1 MSTTIFYRQATM
13 KELIQLFETKVVK
26 NKNLSL
32 STTVPKSTPTRFI
45 CITLDYTIPYSINIS
60 ELTEYSLDR
69 VIDISY
75 DKNQLEKLDSMDQDK
90 FLAQLKEYETQ
101 TIAPISDQFPDSKNQ
116 RFVINNQV
124 SWYAALRKMKQLQNR
139 YNIPLFAAT
148 YISECS
154 CCATPHDFNEEA
166 YLDPTNKP
174 TTFSE
179 ISSYV
184 VFSNSWNAGGEA
196 ELLGEFGMIY
206 DQDFHETLFKKQFI
220 KYRTSDTITIETLTD
235 ILGELVAYLND
246 LSLKQYTLKI
256 PKDKYETFVI
266 DKEK

>member
-1 MSTTIFYRQATM
+1 MSTTILYRQATI
-13 KELIQLFETKVVK
+13 KELTQLFETKVVK

-32 STTVPKSTPTRFI
+32 STTVPKSTPTRFV
-45 CITLDYTIPYSINIS
+45 CITLDYTIPYSTNVS
-60 ELTEYSLDR
+60 ELTEYSLHQ

-75 DKNQLEKLDSMDQDK
+75 DKNQLEKLDSVDQDK
-90 FLAQLKEYETQ
+90 FLTQLKEYETQ

-116 RFVINNQV
+116 RFVINKQA

-148 YISECS
+148 YISNCS

-174 TTFSE
+174 NKFSE
-179 ISSYV
+179 LSSYV

-246 LSLKQYTLKI
+246 LSFKQYVLQI
-256 PKDKYETFVI
+256 PKNEYETFI
-266 DKEK
+266 ITKDK

>member
-1 MSTTIFYRQATM
+1 MPTTILYRQATM
-13 KELIQLFETKVVK
+13 KELTQLFSKKVVK
-26 NKNLSL
+26 NKTLSL
-32 STTVPKSTPTRFI
+32 SEMVPKSTPTRFI
-45 CITLDYTIPYSINIS
+45 CITLDYIIPYSTNVS

-116 RFVINNQV
+116 RFIINEQA

-148 YISECS
+148 YISNCS
-154 CCATPHDFNEEA
+154 CCATPHDFNKEA
-166 YLDPTNKP
+166 YLDPSNKP
-174 TTFSE
+174 NKFSE
-179 ISSYV
+179 LSSYV

-220 KYRTSDTITIETLTD
+220 KYRTSDTISIETLTD

>member
-1 MSTTIFYRQATM
+1 MSTTILYRQATM

-32 STTVPKSTPTRFI
+32 STTVPKSTPTRFV
-45 CITLDYTIPYSINIS
+45 CITLDYTIPYSTNVS

-75 DKNQLEKLDSMDQDK
+75 DKNQLEKLDSMDKDK

-101 TIAPISDQFPDSKNQ
+101 IIAPISNQFPDSKNQ

-148 YISECS
+148 YVSECS
-154 CCATPHDFNEEA
+154 CCATV
-166 YLDPTNKP
+166 L
-174 TTFSE
+174 
-179 ISSYV
+179 
-184 VFSNSWNAGGEA
+184 
-196 ELLGEFGMIY
+196 
-206 DQDFHETLFKKQFI
+206 
-220 KYRTSDTITIETLTD
+220 
-235 ILGELVAYLND
+235 
-246 LSLKQYTLKI
+246 
-256 PKDKYETFVI
+256 
-266 DKEK
+266 

>member
-1 MSTTIFYRQATM
+1 MPKTILYRHITM
-13 KELIQLFETKVVK
+13 KELTQLFETKVVK

-32 STTVPKSTPTRFI
+32 STTVPKSTSIRFI
-45 CITLDYTIPYSINIS
+45 CITLDYTIPYSTNVS
-60 ELTEYSLDR
+60 ELTEYSLNQ

-75 DKNQLEKLDSMDQDK
+75 DKNQLEKLDSVDQDN
-90 FLAQLKEYETQ
+90 FLTQLKEYETQ

-116 RFVINNQV
+116 RFIINEQA

-148 YISECS
+148 YVSECS

-174 TTFSE
+174 TTLSE
-179 ISSYV
+179 LSSYV

-196 ELLGEFGMIY
+196 ELLDEFGMIY
-206 DQDFHETLFKKQFI
+206 DQDFHETQFKRQFI
-220 KYRTSDTITIETLTD
+220 KYRTSDVISIETLTD
-235 ILGELVAYLND
+235 ILGELVAYLNS
-246 LSLKQYTLKI
+246 LSLKQYTLKT

>member
-32 STTVPKSTPTRFI
+32 STTVPKSTSTRFI

-139 YNIPLFAAT
+139 YNIPLFSAT

-154 CCATPHDFNEEA
+154 CCATV
-166 YLDPTNKP
+166 L
-174 TTFSE
+174 
-179 ISSYV
+179 
-184 VFSNSWNAGGEA
+184 
-196 ELLGEFGMIY
+196 
-206 DQDFHETLFKKQFI
+206 
-220 KYRTSDTITIETLTD
+220 
-235 ILGELVAYLND
+235 
-246 LSLKQYTLKI
+246 
-256 PKDKYETFVI
+256 
-266 DKEK
+266 

>member
-1 MSTTIFYRQATM
+1 M
-13 KELIQLFETKVVK
+13 KELTQLFETKVVK

-32 STTVPKSTPTRFI
+32 STTVPKSTPIQFI
-45 CITLDYTIPYSINIS
+45 CITLEYTIPYSTNVS
-60 ELTEYSLDR
+60 ELTDYSLHQ
-69 VIDISY
+69 VVDISY
-75 DKNQLEKLDSMDQDK
+75 DKNQLEKLDSVDQDK
-90 FLAQLKEYETQ
+90 FLTQLKEYETQ

-116 RFVINNQV
+116 RFVINNQA

-148 YISECS
+148 YVSECS
-154 CCATPHDFNEEA
+154 CCATLHDFNEEA

-179 ISSYV
+179 LSSYV
-184 VFSNSWNAGGEA
+184 VFNNAWNAGGEA

-206 DQDFHETLFKKQFI
+206 DQDFNETLFKRQFV
-220 KYRTSDTITIETLTD
+220 KYRTSSTISIETLAD

-246 LSLKQYTLKI
+246 LSINQYTLEI
-256 PKDKYETFVI
+256 PKNEHETFVI
-266 DKEK
+266 YKEK